1 MFDIVAGIM
10 HFRFLALVA
19 AVLLTLAQN
28 TAAQF
33 KYPAAPTSNQVDDYN
48 GVKVAD
54 PYRPLENPD
63 SPESRAWIEA
73 ENKITFDFLKTI
85 PERDG
90 IKKRLTEV
98 WDYERFGVPF
108 KDGGRYFFSKNA
120 GLQNQNVIYTTTNF
134 SGTPRE
140 LLDPNLLAKD
150 GTIALGGL
158 DVTDDARLMAYGLAT
173 AGSDWQQWKV
183 RDVET
188 GKDRQDLVDWVKF
201 SNASWKKD
209 GSGFFYSRYDKPE
222 NKLRA
227 QVYNHKL
234 FFHQLGSP
242 QSHDKLIYERPDQK
256 EWLFNAE
263 VTDDGHYLVIT
274 VQRGT
279 DPKNRIFYKNL
290 ADPNSK
296 VVELLDTADA
306 EHNFIDNEGPVFVFR
321 TNLDAPLGRMIS
333 IDTSKPLKVD
343 ELVPLDTADAEHN
356 FIDNEGPV
364 FVFRTNLDA
373 PLGRMIS
380 IDTSKPLKVDELVP
394 ESRDKLEAV
403 SSVGERF
410 IAVYL
415 KDAHS
420 AVKLFKRDG
429 SSDGEIAL
437 PGLGTAAGFTG
448 KRKDRETFYS
458 FTSFTTPTEI
468 FRYDFDKRASEPLFK
483 PNVKFNPDDYTTEQV
498 FYQSADGTRVPMFI
512 SYKKGMKREGQTPA
526 FLYGYGGFD
535 VSSTPSFAP
544 ANLVWMEVGG
554 IYAVANLRGGGEYG
568 EKWHEAGMLH
578 TKQNV
583 FDDFIAAAQYLID
596 NRFTSASKL
605 AIGGGSNGGL
615 LVGACMTQRPDLFG
629 AALPNV
635 GVMDLL
641 RFQKFTIGWA
651 WTSDYGTADKP
662 DDFRYL
668 YAYSPLHHIA
678 KGCCYPATFIT
689 TADHDDRVVPAHSF
703 KFAATLQAAQGCDKP
718 TLIRIETKAG
728 HGAGKP
734 TTKIIE
740 ETADRWAFLVKELG
754 MKVSK

>member
-1 MFDIVAGIM
+1 MLISPVFDIVAGIM
-10 HFRFLALVA
+10 HCTFLALA
-19 AVLLTLAQN
+19 AAGLLALVQN
-28 TAAQF
+28 TAAQAQL

-85 PERDG
+85 PERGG
-90 IKKRLTEV
+90 IEKRLTEI
-98 WDYERFGVPF
+98 WDCERFGVPF
-108 KDGGRYFFSKNA
+108 KEDGHYFFSKNT

-134 SGTPRE
+134 SETPRE

-183 RDVET
+183 RDVGS
-188 GKDRQDLVDWVKF
+188 GKDRTDLVDWVKF
-201 SNASWKKD
+201 SNGSWKKD
-209 GSGFFYSRYDKPE
+209 GSGFFYSRYDKPDE
-222 NKLRA
+222 KNKLRS

-234 FFHQLGSP
+234 FFHQLGTP
-242 QSHDKLIYERPDQK
+242 QSRDKLIYERPDQK
-256 EWLFNAE
+256 EWLFSAE
-263 VTDDGHYLVIT
+263 VTNDGRYLMIS

-296 VVELLDTADA
+296 VVELLDKADA
-306 EHNFIDNEGPVFVFR
+306 EYDFIDNEGPVFVFR
-321 TNLDAPLGRMIS
+321 TNLDAPLGRIIS
-333 IDTSKPLKVD
+333 IDTRKPL
-343 ELVPLDTADAEHN
+343 PP
-356 FIDNEGPV
+356 I
-364 FVFRTNLDA
+364 
-373 PLGRMIS
+373 
-380 IDTSKPLKVDELVP
+380 VDELVP

-410 IAVYL
+410 VAVYL
-415 KDAHS
+415 KDAQS

-429 SSDGEIAL
+429 SADGEIAL

-448 KRKDRETFYS
+448 KRKDRQTFYS
-458 FTSFTTPTEI
+458 FASFTTPTEI
-468 FRYDFDKRASEPLFK
+468 FRYDFDKRASELLFK
-483 PNVKFNPDDYTTEQV
+483 PNEKFNPDDYTTEQV

-512 SYKKGMKREGQTPA
+512 SYKKGMKRDGQTPTY
-526 FLYGYGGFD
+526 LYGYGGFD
-535 VSSTPSFAP
+535 ISSTPSFAP
-544 ANLVWMEVGG
+544 ANLVWMEMGG

-568 EKWHEAGMLH
+568 ENWHEAGMLH

-583 FDDFIAAAQYLID
+583 FDDFIAAAHYLID
-596 NRFTSASKL
+596 NKFTSTSKL

-635 GVMDLL
+635 GVMDML

-651 WTSDYGTADKP
+651 WTSDYGSAEKP
-662 DDFRYL
+662 DDFAYL
-668 YAYSPLHHIA
+668 YAYSPLHHIT
-678 KGCCYPATFIT
+678 KGCCYPATLIT
-689 TADHDDRVVPAHSF
+689 TADHDDRVIPAHSF

-754 MKVSK
+754 MKVSKWTTP

>member
-1 MFDIVAGIM
+1 MLISPVFDIVAGIM
-10 HFRFLALVA
+10 HCTFLALA
-19 AVLLTLAQN
+19 AAGLLALVQN
-28 TAAQF
+28 TAAQAQL

-85 PERDG
+85 PERGG
-90 IKKRLTEV
+90 IEKRLTEI
-98 WDYERFGVPF
+98 WDCERFVVPF
-108 KDGGRYFFSKNA
+108 KEDGQYFFSKNT

-134 SGTPRE
+134 SETPRE

-183 RDVET
+183 RDVRS
-188 GKDRQDLVDWVKF
+188 GKDRTDLVDWVKF
-201 SNASWKKD
+201 SNGSWKKD
-209 GSGFFYSRYDKPE
+209 GSGFFYSRYDKPDE
-222 NKLRA
+222 KNKLRS

-234 FFHQLGSP
+234 FFHQLGTP
-242 QSHDKLIYERPDQK
+242 QSRDKLIYERPDQK
-256 EWLFNAE
+256 EWLFSAE
-263 VTDDGHYLVIT
+263 VANDGRYLIIS

-296 VVELLDTADA
+296 VVELLDKADA
-306 EHNFIDNEGPVFVFR
+306 EYDFIDNEGPVFIFR
-321 TNLDAPLGRMIS
+321 TNLDAPLGRIIS
-333 IDTSKPLKVD
+333 IDTRKPL
-343 ELVPLDTADAEHN
+343 PP
-356 FIDNEGPV
+356 I
-364 FVFRTNLDA
+364 
-373 PLGRMIS
+373 
-380 IDTSKPLKVDELVP
+380 VDELVP

-410 IAVYL
+410 VAVYL

-429 SSDGEIAL
+429 SDDGEIAL
-437 PGLGTAAGFTG
+437 PGLGTTAGFTG

-468 FRYDFDKRASEPLFK
+468 FRYDFDKRASELLFK

-512 SYKKGMKREGQTPA
+512 SYKKGIKRDGQTPTY
-526 FLYGYGGFD
+526 LYGYGGFD
-535 VSSTPSFAP
+535 ISSTPSFAP
-544 ANLVWMEVGG
+544 ANLVWMEMGG

-568 EKWHEAGMLH
+568 ENWHEAGMLH

-583 FDDFIAAAQYLID
+583 FDDFIAAAHYLID
-596 NRFTSASKL
+596 NKFTSTSKL

-635 GVMDLL
+635 GVMDML

-651 WTSDYGTADKP
+651 WTSDYGSAEKP
-662 DDFRYL
+662 NDFAYL

-754 MKVSK
+754 MKVSN